1 MGSIPIISTSRQ
13 CRLPKLGE
21 LRKKLGVRHT
31 MERERKAKENEQG
44 EKVIRISALEYNGL

>member
-21 LRKKLGVRHT
+21 LRKKLEVRQT